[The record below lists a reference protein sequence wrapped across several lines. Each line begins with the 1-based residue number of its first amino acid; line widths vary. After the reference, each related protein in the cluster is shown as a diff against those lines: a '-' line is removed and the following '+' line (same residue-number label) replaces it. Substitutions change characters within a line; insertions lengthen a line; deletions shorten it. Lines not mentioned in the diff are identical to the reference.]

1 MALSTNFGV
10 DYFVAERAF
19 DQVSGD
25 AVLVDVTQEQIFVGL
40 VDAAGHGPRAHAVSQ
55 AACTFLEENKNE
67 KLPVL
72 MQALH
77 EKLRGTRG
85 GVAII
90 GKLDVTQLQLTYVG
104 VGNITLRKFGIVSTR
119 EVTQGGIIGYQL
131 RTPIEKILQLEHG
144 DVIVMHSDG
153 LRGQFDINDYP
164 EILKHDARAIARNLI
179 EKFAKNEDDSICLVI
194 RV

>member
-40 VDAAGHGPRAHAVSQ
+40 IDAAGHGPRAHAVSQ

-144 DVIVMHSDG
+144 DVIVMQSDW
-153 LRGQFDINDYP
+153 LIGQFDINDYP

>member
-40 VDAAGHGPRAHAVSQ
+40 IDAAGHGPRAHAVSQ

-104 VGNITLRKFGIVSTR
+104 IGNITLRKFGIVSTR

-153 LRGQFDINDYP
+153 LRGQFDINDYS

>member
-40 VDAAGHGPRAHAVSQ
+40 IDAAGHGPRAHAVSQ

-131 RTPIEKILQLEHG
+131 RTPIEKILQLE
-144 DVIVMHSDG
+144 
-153 LRGQFDINDYP
+153 
-164 EILKHDARAIARNLI
+164 
-179 EKFAKNEDDSICLVI
+179 
-194 RV
+194 

>member
-1 MALSTNFGV
+1 MALSTNFDV
-10 DYFVAERAF
+10 DYFVAGRAF
-19 DQVSGD
+19 DQASGD

-40 VDAAGHGPRAHAVSQ
+40 IDAAGHGPRAHAVSQ
-55 AACTFLEENKNE
+55 TACTFLEENKNE

-72 MQALH
+72 MQGLH
-77 EKLRGTRG
+77 EKLRGTPG

-119 EVTQGGIIGYQL
+119 KVMQGGIIGYQL

-164 EILKHDARAIARNLI
+164 QILKHDARAIARNLI
-179 EKFAKNEDDSICLVI
+179 EKFAKNEDDSICLVM